1 MPRATNDPLTPPK
14 ATTVAPPAAA
24 AKAGGDAP
32 QRSSAAAASGS
43 GEVGYVHSQY
53 EPSRQLV
60 LEQHQR
66 FQRNVLNARENAS
79 GSRAAS
85 NYQTPAYVA
94 RQKEYMQWFGAKSGF
109 LRGVAL
115 REKKPLPFP
124 VVTRSWA
131 AVFLEEVYCNINSHM
146 KSPDE
151 RDALQEEF
159 YKWHEN
165 IGTGARDSPAVIGWT
180 PIRAFLDQVL
190 RKRKPGFAA
199 RSIEMKKRRKVGVES
214 AAAAASNAGAGDNV

>member
-53 EPSRQLV
+53 EPSRQIV

-85 NYQTPAYVA
+85 NYQTPSYVA

-115 REKKPLPFP
+115 REKK
-124 VVTRSWA
+124 T
-131 AVFLEEVYCNINSHM
+131 
-146 KSPDE
+146 
-151 RDALQEEF
+151 
-159 YKWHEN
+159 
-165 IGTGARDSPAVIGWT
+165 
-180 PIRAFLDQVL
+180 
-190 RKRKPGFAA
+190 FAISCSYA
-199 RSIEMKKRRKVGVES
+199 
-214 AAAAASNAGAGDNV
+214 